1 MLSFTFN
8 DCILIF
14 SDLPQ
19 IDINKCVKHA
29 IKQFCATPKSV
40 GQRSL
45 WPLDQL
51 KTKNI
56 PLIDISDVISLVKND
71 KISKAVIID
80 GRTKDQIQR
89 FGAIR
94 DAYDSR
100 DDYEIVT
107 TGHIVIVVNDPNKC
121 EELIAN
127 NCLRVCL
134 LQLSEPVPKELLA

>member
-1 MLSFTFN
+1 M
-8 DCILIF
+8 
-14 SDLPQ
+14 
-19 IDINKCVKHA
+19 KHA

-40 GQRSL
+40 AQRGL

-51 KTKNI
+51 KMQNI
-56 PLIDISDVISLVKND
+56 PLIDVSDVIALVKSD
-71 KISKAVIID
+71 KISRMVIID
-80 GRTKDQIQR
+80 QRSKEQIQR

-94 DAYDSR
+94 DAWLR
-100 DDYEIVT
+100 DDYEIIT

-134 LQLSEPVPKELLA
+134 LQLSDAVPKELLA

>member
-1 MLSFTFN
+1 MNFTFN

-40 GQRSL
+40 CQRGV
-45 WPLDQL
+45 WPLEQL
-51 KTKNI
+51 KAQNI
-56 PLIDISDVISLVKND
+56 PLIDVSDVILLMKSEKKT
-71 KISKAVIID
+71 KIVIID
-80 GRTKDQIQR
+80 CRPKEEIQLFGQIR
-89 FGAIR
+89 EAWI
-94 DAYDSR
+94 R
-100 DDYEIVT
+100 DDYEVIT
-107 TGHIVIVVNDPNKC
+107 SGHIVIVVNDANKC

-134 LQLSEPVPKELLA
+134 LQLSGAVPKELLT

>member
-1 MLSFTFN
+1 MNFTFN

-40 GQRSL
+40 CQRGV
-45 WPLDQL
+45 WPLEQL
-51 KTKNI
+51 KIQNI
-56 PLIDISDVISLVKND
+56 PLIDISDVISLFKSD
-71 KISKAVIID
+71 KLSKVVIID
-80 GRTKDQIQR
+80 GRPKEEIQI

-94 DAYDSR
+94 DAWVR
-100 DDYEIVT
+100 DDYELVT
-107 TGHIVIVVNDPNKC
+107 TGHIVIVVNDQHKC

-134 LQLSEPVPKELLA
+134 LQLSDAVPKELLA